1 MVVFFYLSI
10 QKTDSRAEKN
20 SSCLK
25 DGRFCSEKNVAVKKE
40 DFFQLR
46 NVMSA
51 VSTVLAVPTVPIVSY
66 QLFTSSGSH
75 LGTFPFGEFSCLIKN
90 NTSTSRS

>member
-25 DGRFCSEKNVAVKKE
+25 DGRFCSGKKVTVKKE

-46 NVMSA
+46 NVMST
-51 VSTVLAVPTVPIVSY
+51 VSTVPTVPIVSY
-66 QLFTSSGSH
+66 QLFTSSGPH
-75 LGTFPFGEFSCLIKN
+75 LGTFPLDSFLA
-90 NTSTSRS
+90 